1 MSALPS
7 ATSSLA
13 GMDNWEFWLDKPF
26 RVALVI
32 VGAVV
37 VSAVARLLI
46 RKITRGIARGTQSR
60 IVRRFDHGQA
70 RWVQDSGIAAER
82 QALRARTI
90 GAVLSSVS
98 SLVVWAIAI
107 LMVISELGFNI
118 APVLASA
125 GIAGVALSF
134 GAQSLVKDY
143 LSGVFIVAE
152 DQLGIGDSVDLGE
165 AIGTVENVGLRVTQV
180 RDVKGTLWHVRN
192 GEILRVGNQSQGW
205 ARCVLDIPVPYDTNI
220 DLIADMI
227 AHEAQMVRDDPD
239 IGPSIVEDPEVWG
252 VENVTGENITL
263 RLAVKTAPL
272 QQWDVARVMRVRIKK
287 MLDREG
293 LRIPATNQVTV
304 RTGSEPEMQGD
315 APTTS
320 FPVPRVP
327 TTGNLRTTPVFPHPA
342 DADSHTPDGR
352 TPSRD
357 ETGGA
362 GTTSSER
369 RGDG

>member
-1 MSALPS
+1 MHNL
-7 ATSSLA
+7 
-13 GMDNWEFWLDKPF
+13 EFWLDKPV
-26 RVALVI
+26 RVLAVLLGAVIVSALV
-32 VGAVV
+32 
-37 VSAVARLLI
+37 RLVI
-46 RKITRGIARGTQSR
+46 RKVTRGIARGTQSR
-60 IVRRFDHGQA
+60 IVKRFDHGQA
-70 RWVQDSGIAAER
+70 RWVQDAGIASER
-82 QALRARTI
+82 QALRAKTI

-98 SLVVWAIAI
+98 TIVVWAIAT
-107 LMVISELGFNI
+107 LMVISELGYDI

-143 LSGVFIVAE
+143 LSGIFMVAE

-220 DLIADMI
+220 DLVADMI
-227 AHEAQMVRDDPD
+227 EHEALLVRDDPD
-239 IGPSIVEDPEVWG
+239 VGPSIVDDPEVWG
-252 VENVTGENITL
+252 VENISGESITI

-272 QQWDVARVMRVRIKK
+272 EQWDVARVMRVRIKK
-287 MLDREG
+287 MLDRDG
-293 LRIPATNQVTV
+293 LRIPLTNQVTV
-304 RTGSEPEMQGD
+304 RTGSEPETSADM
-315 APTTS
+315 PTTS

-327 TTGNLRTTPVFPHPA
+327 TTGQVRTTPLHPHGSA
-342 DADSHTPDGR
+342 ADSHTPDGR
-352 TPSRD
+352 TPSRE
-357 ETGGA
+357 ETGE